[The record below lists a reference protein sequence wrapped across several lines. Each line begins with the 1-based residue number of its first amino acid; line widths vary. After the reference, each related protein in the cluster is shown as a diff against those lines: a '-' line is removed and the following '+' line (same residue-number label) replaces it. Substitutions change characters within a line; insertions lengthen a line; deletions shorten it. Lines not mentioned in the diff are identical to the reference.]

1 MKKNVRVTVLIIS
14 VALVSVLLALSVGLT
29 AAIWTSQGSSENG
42 NTVAPATDSP
52 FDWNMWAKYFDYAEL
67 NSEAQTVAVDALHAD
82 AFGLNLETVVIPSD
96 IKVAGEDGSE
106 TACKVIAIRSSLF
119 SDVTLK
125 DLPVTIY
132 IPPTVESISAM
143 TFANMPNLEKVV
155 FGVDESGASSAC
167 AIDDYAFYGCPKLTS
182 VVLNGRANVIYTSN
196 AFVNCGTITFA

>member
-1 MKKNVRVTVLIIS
+1 MRKNLRLTVLIIS
-14 VALVSVLLALSVGLT
+14 VTLVSVLLALSVGLT

-67 NSEAQTVAVDALHAD
+67 NSEAQTVAVSALHAD
-82 AFGLNLETVVIPSD
+82 AYGLNLETVIIPSD
-96 IKVAGEDGSE
+96 VMVAGEGGSE
-106 TACKVIAIRSSLF
+106 TACKVTAIRSSLF

-125 DLPVTIY
+125 DLPITIY

-143 TFANMPNLEKVV
+143 TFANMPNLEKVI
-155 FGVDESGASSAC
+155 FGTDESGASSAC
-167 AIDDYAFYGCPKLTS
+167 VIDDYAFYGCPKLTT
-182 VVLNGRANVIYTSN
+182 VVLSGRTNVTYSSS